1 MTDRNVRHEKR
12 VGALRAEELRRHCEA
27 GCLSFASTAELADP
41 EHAWGQERAINAIE
55 FGADISREGYN
66 LFVFGAP
73 GTGKRNLVRQILER
87 RAAKL
92 PPPSDWIYVY
102 NFAEPHKPNAI
113 ALPAGEGVRFHNAQM
128 HMLEELRTA
137 IPAIFESE
145 EYRVRRH
152 AIDEKVRERQE
163 SAFAVLDRRAAE
175 KSIRVVRTP
184 AGITLLPARDGELI
198 KPEAFQALPE
208 NERQQ
213 IESDIQEL
221 QKEIVQTFESMPRVE
236 KERRQALRELNRE
249 FANFAV
255 REIIDEARA
264 AFDGIPEVREYL
276 DLMQTDIINNVQIF
290 TQSHEMQEASEL
302 PGGGQAGT
310 EAGAGGAVPGDGL
323 AQALLGN
330 PFQRYETNLIVDNSK
345 LQGAPVYYEA
355 KPTVQQLVGR
365 VEHIAQMGAL
375 LTNFMLIKSGALHQ
389 ANGGYLLIDA
399 RSLLS
404 QPFAWDTLK
413 RALWGREVR
422 IESPADLLSMVSTIS
437 LEAEP
442 IPLRTKV
449 VLFGEAI
456 IYYLLS
462 AHDPEF
468 QNLFKAVAEME
479 DVVDWTPESEA
490 AFSRQFAAICRA
502 LGLRHLDPTGAGR
515 MIEQVARLAGDAEKL
530 SLHNGKIS
538 DLLREADYWAG
549 KDGADLIS
557 AGHVQ
562 QAVNLREERI
572 GRLRD
577 RSLEAITRDI
587 VLIDTDGA
595 HIGQINGLS
604 VLSIGELTFG
614 RPSRISARIGIGAG
628 RVLDIEREVE
638 LGGPLHSK
646 GVLILSGFL
655 RERFGTE
662 HPLALTASLVF
673 EQSYGGI
680 DGDSASSAELYCLLS
695 AIAKIP
701 INQSFA
707 VTGSVNQHGEVQA
720 IGGVNEKIEG
730 FFDVCAKR
738 GLTGRQG
745 VLIPSAN
752 VKHLMLRADVVTA
765 VYEGRFHIHA
775 VDTIDR
781 GIEILTGLPAGERQ
795 ADGKFPEG
803 SVNARVEAR
812 LLAFAEARKQADGG
826 QSGNGESRAR
836 L

>member
-1 MTDRNVRHEKR
+1 MTDRNVISEKR
-12 VGALRAEELRRHCEA
+12 AGALRAEELRRHCET
-27 GCLSFASTAELADP
+27 GCLGFSSTAELADP
-41 EHAWGQERAINAIE
+41 DHAWGQERAINAIE

-87 RAAKL
+87 RAATQ
-92 PPPSDWIYVY
+92 PAPSDWVYVY
-102 NFAEPHKPNAI
+102 NFAAPHKPNAI
-113 ALPAGEGVRFHNAQM
+113 ALPAGEGVRFHAAQK

-152 AIDEKVRERQE
+152 AIDEKIRESQGA
-163 SAFAVLDRRAAE
+163 AFAVLDRRATE

-184 AGITLLPARDGELI
+184 AGITLLPARGGELL
-198 KPEAFQALPE
+198 KPEAFQELPE
-208 NERQQ
+208 NERAQ
-213 IESDIQEL
+213 IEANIQEL
-221 QKEIVQTFESMPRVE
+221 QKEIVQAFENMPRLE

-249 FANFAV
+249 FANLAV
-255 REIIDEARA
+255 REIIDESRT

-276 DLMQTDIINNVQIF
+276 DLMQADIINNVQIF
-290 TQSHEMQEASEL
+290 TQSHEMQESSEL
-302 PGGGQAGT
+302 PGAGQAA
-310 EAGAGGAVPGDGL
+310 AGAGDGL
-323 AQALLGN
+323 AQALLDN
-330 PFQRYETNLIVDNSK
+330 PFQRYETNLIVDNSNVK
-345 LQGAPVYYEA
+345 GAPVYYEG

-375 LTNFMLIKSGALHQ
+375 LTNFMLIKGGALHL

-399 RSLLS
+399 RALLS

-422 IESPADLLSMVSTIS
+422 IESPADLFSMVSTIS
-437 LEAEP
+437 LEPEP
-442 IPLRTKV
+442 VPLRTKV
-449 VLFGEAI
+449 VLFGEAM

-479 DVVDWTPESEA
+479 DVVDWTPQSEA
-490 AFSRQFAAICRA
+490 AFTRQLASICRA
-502 LGLRHLDPTGAGR
+502 LNLRHLEPSGAGR
-515 MIEQVARLAGDAEKL
+515 MIEQMGRIAGDAEKL
-530 SLHNGKIS
+530 SIHNGQVS

-549 KDGADLIS
+549 KGGAALIS
-557 AGHVQ
+557 AAHVQ
-562 QAVNLREERI
+562 QAIDMREERI

-577 RSLEAITRDI
+577 RSLEFITRDI

-595 HIGQINGLS
+595 RTGQINGLS
-604 VLSIGELTFG
+604 VLSIGDLSFG

-673 EQSYGGI
+673 EQSYGGV

-695 AIAKIP
+695 AIAQIP
-701 INQSFA
+701 IDQSFA

-745 VLIPSAN
+745 VLIPGAN

-765 VYEGRFHIHA
+765 VREGRFHIHA
-775 VDTIDR
+775 IGTIDQ
-781 GIEILTGLPAGERQ
+781 GIEVLTGLPAGERQ
-795 ADGKFPEG
+795 ADGHFPAG
-803 SVNARVEAR
+803 SVNARVAAR
-812 LLAFAEARKQADGG
+812 LQAFAEARKRADGAA
-826 QSGNGESRAR
+826 SGNGENRTQP
-836 L
+836 

>member
-1 MTDRNVRHEKR
+1 MTERYVKPEKR

-27 GCLSFASTAELADP
+27 GCLGFASTAELADP

-87 RAAKL
+87 RAATQ

-113 ALPAGEGVRFHNAQM
+113 ALPAGEGARFHNAQM

-152 AIDEKVRERQE
+152 AIDEKIRESQE
-163 SAFAVLDRRAAE
+163 AAFAVLDRRATE

-184 AGITLLPARDGELI
+184 AGITLLPARGGELL

-208 NERQQ
+208 NERAQ

-221 QKEIVQTFESMPRVE
+221 QKQIVQAFENMPRLE

-255 REIIDEARA
+255 REIIDESRT

-276 DLMQTDIINNVQIF
+276 DLMQADIINNVQIF
-290 TQSHEMQEASEL
+290 TQSHEMQESSEL
-302 PGGGQAGT
+302 PGGGLAAAA
-310 EAGAGGAVPGDGL
+310 AGAGAGAGDGL

-345 LQGAPVYYEA
+345 LQGAPVYHEA

-375 LTNFMLIKSGALHQ
+375 LTNFMLIKGGALHQ

-399 RSLLS
+399 RALLS

-422 IESPADLLSMVSTIS
+422 IESPADLFSMVSTIS
-437 LEAEP
+437 LEPEP
-442 IPLRTKV
+442 VPLRTKV
-449 VLFGEAI
+449 VLFGEAM

-479 DVVDWTPESEA
+479 DVVDWTPHSET
-490 AFSRQFAAICRA
+490 AFTRQLAAICRG
-502 LGLRHLDPTGAGR
+502 LNLRHLEPSGAGR
-515 MIEQVARLAGDAEKL
+515 MIEQMGRIAGDAEKL
-530 SLHNGKIS
+530 SIHNGQVS

-549 KDGADLIS
+549 KGGAALIS
-557 AGHVQ
+557 AAHVQ
-562 QAVNLREERI
+562 QAIDMREERI

-577 RSLEAITRDI
+577 RSLEAVTRDI
-587 VLIDTDGA
+587 VLIGTDGA
-595 HIGQINGLS
+595 RIGQINGLS
-604 VLSIGELTFG
+604 VLSIGDLTFG
-614 RPSRISARIGIGAG
+614 RPTRISARIGIGAG

-673 EQSYGGI
+673 EQSYGGV

-695 AIAKIP
+695 AIAQIP
-701 INQSFA
+701 IDQSFA

-730 FFDVCAKR
+730 FFDVCVKR

-745 VLIPSAN
+745 VLIPCAN

-765 VYEGRFHIHA
+765 VREGRFHIHA
-775 VDTIDR
+775 IDTIDR
-781 GIEILTGLPAGERQ
+781 GIEVLTGIPAGERQ
-795 ADGKFPEG
+795 GDGHFPEG

-812 LLAFAEARKQADGG
+812 LQAFAKARKQADGG
-826 QSGNGESRAR
+826 QPENGENRTR
-836 L
+836 P